1 MKLKF
6 QGHEAL
12 NVEAGKVS
20 VMLLNNTKEY
30 FRLINCLND
39 NNAELVLFDDNYEI
53 KEINRSVA
61 WDADV
66 VMNDAWQDKYVNLI
80 LKQLSK
86 QIIEPYRSAMQHEM
100 QRLCNV
106 AQEGLYQYDLPLEL
120 DYFDNLLRI
129 YKVLKVHV
137 VPSALSNPYGII
149 LTDLKFHLEL
159 NDCDVI
165 ALNNIGNY
173 LTADEICELTAFV
186 KDSDLALLLIE
197 FSEMSLRNKYGNADV
212 LYIDEDFIDWH
223 L

>member
-1 MKLKF
+1 
-6 QGHEAL
+6 
-12 NVEAGKVS
+12 
-20 VMLLNNTKEY
+20 
-30 FRLINCLND
+30 
-39 NNAELVLFDDNYEI
+39 
-53 KEINRSVA
+53 
-61 WDADV
+61 
-66 VMNDAWQDKYVNLI
+66 
-80 LKQLSK
+80 
-86 QIIEPYRSAMQHEM
+86 MQHEM

-137 VPSALSNPYGII
+137 APSALSNPYGII
-149 LTDLKFHLEL
+149 LADLKFHLEL

-173 LTADEICELTAFV
+173 LTADEICELMAFV
-186 KDSDLALLLIE
+186 KDLGLALLLIE